1 VARKKTKLAVI
12 AEPSTDASVLH
23 LENAPFLK
31 GNEKEN
37 LLCGSC
43 GLVICKG
50 VSTASCT
57 SKFSGPMQ
65 LLVRCPRCSAHN
77 RLPSKVGD

>member
-1 VARKKTKLAVI
+1 MPKKTRMAVV
-12 AEPSTDASVLH
+12 AEPPANASVIH

-31 GNEKEN
+31 GKESEN

-50 VSTASCT
+50 VSTESCLG
-57 SKFSGPMQ
+57 KFSAPVP
-65 LLVRCPRCSAHN
+65 LLVRCPKCGSHN
-77 RLPSKVGD
+77 RLPAKLEA

>member
-1 VARKKTKLAVI
+1 MARKNTKLAVI
-12 AEPSTDASVLH
+12 AEPAVDASVVH

-50 VSTASCT
+50 VSTASCAR
-57 SKFSGPMQ
+57 KFSAPVQ
-65 LLVRCPRCSAHN
+65 VLARCPKCGALN
-77 RLPSKVGD
+77 RLQSEVAD

>member
-1 VARKKTKLAVI
+1 MPRKKTKLAVI
-12 AEPSTDASVLH
+12 AEPPADASVVH

-31 GNEKEN
+31 GKEREN

-50 VSTASCT
+50 VSAESCT
-57 SKFSGPMQ
+57 SKFSAPVE
-65 LLVRCPRCSAHN
+65 LLVRCPKCGSHN
-77 RLPSKVGD
+77 RLSAKVGD